1 MSGLDR
7 GAAGLCW
14 GLVATSVTAPGHRR
28 APVPGEKRAARRRL
42 LDTSRKAFPGQT
54 GAGPGCHP
62 RERAKRFGSVTPER
76 LRPRRD
82 SRPGPAG
89 TSGQATRSAGSACMS
104 FQEGAHWLSLRC
116 CMSPS
121 VLLLPLPSAHLL
133 CKGGGEKRTNHK
145 GMFLPQKKKINRS
158 PGDAPK
164 CQAS

>member
-1 MSGLDR
+1 MVWTEEQQDCAGAWWPPVSPRPDTVGLPCLVRSGQQGGGCWTQAGKPSPGKPGLAPAATR
-7 GAAGLCW
+7 GSGRSASA
-14 GLVATSVTAPGHRR
+14 
-28 APVPGEKRAARRRL
+28 
-42 LDTSRKAFPGQT
+42 
-54 GAGPGCHP
+54 
-62 RERAKRFGSVTPER
+62 VTPER

-116 CMSPS
+116 CVSPS

-145 GMFLPQKKKINRS
+145 GKFLPRKKKINGS